1 MNRLLTWQPIWVWVL
16 FGGAIGCTSMATVT
30 NVRDQPCRQNFA
42 RALSEILVE
51 EGEEPERA
59 QKVVDHAAMIGSVF
73 DYGPRPFSISSQS
86 GTDYSFF
93 VDKNGEECLLH
104 LYGRQKGF
112 SRYTNN
118 LTYIRTK
125 PLPGCECRE

>member
-1 MNRLLTWQPIWVWVL
+1 MWLLLSGT
-16 FGGAIGCTSMATVT
+16 IGCTTMATVT

-42 RALSEILVE
+42 AALSNILVE

-59 QKVVDHAAMIGSVF
+59 QKIVDHPEMIGSVF
-73 DYGPRPFSISSQS
+73 DYGPRPFSVSSQS

-93 VDKNGEECLLH
+93 VEKKDEVCLLR

-112 SRYTNN
+112 TRYTNN

-125 PLPGCECRE
+125 ELSGCQCKE